1 MHDTEE
7 DSCSTVPQTRG
18 PCYALTSSPEAY
30 ADLVTVAG
38 FKPVVAA
45 EKPPGGFD
53 SLPLPFCG
61 SSRQEVEKRNSSQRS
76 PGRSCCCIRIRFC
89 GEVFSCRLAERGD
102 NEHFQRAVWVFRPT
116 SVQRS
121 IHTMPRLSRRPSAGN
136 GIGRTGIHG
145 NASHPAEPRARRT
158 GRRC

>member
-18 PCYALTSSPEAY
+18 PCYALASSPEAY

-53 SLPLPFCG
+53 SLPLPWVVVTDTL
-61 SSRQEVEKRNSSQRS
+61 QMTRNAANLLANAHFSERVRLGQRS
-76 PGRSCCCIRIRFC
+76 
-89 GEVFSCRLAERGD
+89 
-102 NEHFQRAVWVFRPT
+102 AV
-116 SVQRS
+116 
-121 IHTMPRLSRRPSAGN
+121 SRYFVPVLLVVA
-136 GIGRTGIHG
+136 
-145 NASHPAEPRARRT
+145 
-158 GRRC
+158 